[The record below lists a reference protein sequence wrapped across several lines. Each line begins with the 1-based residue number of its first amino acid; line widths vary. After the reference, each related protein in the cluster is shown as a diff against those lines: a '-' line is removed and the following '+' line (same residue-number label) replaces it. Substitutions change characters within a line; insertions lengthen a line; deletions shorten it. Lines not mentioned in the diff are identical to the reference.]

1 MKKLTRLMGIA
12 TVVVATGLAN
22 AESPTMQG
30 AETKSQTVAFSR
42 ADAQTADGAKELY
55 MRLRDAAY
63 NVCGADDA
71 AKGIPGSNQ
80 RACTASAL
88 GNAVREINV
97 PALSTLHGKRGTVEV
112 LVAR

>member
-12 TVVVATGLAN
+12 TVVVATSLAN
-22 AESPTMQG
+22 AESPAMKG

-55 MRLRDAAY
+55 MRLRDAAG
-63 NVCGADDA
+63 NVCGASDS
-71 AKGIPGSNQ
+71 AKGIPGWEE
-80 RACTASAL
+80 RACTTSAL
-88 GNAVREINV
+88 GGAVREINV
-97 PALSTLHGKRGTVEV
+97 PALSALHGKRGTVEV